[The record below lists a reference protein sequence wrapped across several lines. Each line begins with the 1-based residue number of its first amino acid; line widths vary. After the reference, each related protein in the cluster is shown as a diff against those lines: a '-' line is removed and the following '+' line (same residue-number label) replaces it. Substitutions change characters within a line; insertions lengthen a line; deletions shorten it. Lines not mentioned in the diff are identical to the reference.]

1 MSHVPV
7 RVADSVDSWVPI
19 PDAVLAVDGLAV
31 IGTIGFFG
39 PAAAL
44 LAIVTGAIIRDRRLV
59 ARENE
64 EAQQHGEPVP

>member
-1 MSHVPV
+1 M
-7 RVADSVDSWVPI
+7 RVVSEADSWLPA
-19 PDAVLAVDGLAV
+19 PDVVLAVDGLAV

-44 LAIVTGAIIRDRRLV
+44 LAIVTGAVVRDRRLV

-64 EAQQHGEPVP
+64 EAEQRGESLD

>member
-1 MSHVPV
+1 MSHIPM
-7 RVADSVDSWVPI
+7 RVVDGVSWVPAS
-19 PDAVLAVDGLAV
+19 DAVLAVDGLAV

-44 LAIVTGAIIRDRRLV
+44 FAVVTVAIIRDRRLV

-64 EAQQHGEPVP
+64 EAEQRGEPLD

>member
-1 MSHVPV
+1 M
-7 RVADSVDSWVPI
+7 RVVDGVETWVPA

-39 PAAAL
+39 PAAVL
-44 LAIVTGAIIRDRRLV
+44 LAIVTGAVIRDRRLV

-64 EAQQHGEPVP
+64 EAEQTRQSLD